1 SEFADGIAA
10 AVDVPTLALRAR
22 EIGALGRDLVD
33 AGISASHVTRTVSA
47 LADAVSERAIR
58 LVLDGEDLAG
68 LDFCWLAFGSEGR
81 REQTLATDQ
90 DNGLVFDP
98 GPGGDVEPQRARLV
112 AISMKVNDALAAC
125 GFSYCK
131 GGIMAGNPHWC
142 LSVDEW
148 RARFRSWTDEPTP
161 EALLHA
167 SIFFDFRPLFGNE
180 SLADAMREQMVR
192 SARGN
197 RRFLALLV
205 RNALARRPPLGF
217 FRDFAVEADGAHA
230 GTVDLKCGAAALFV
244 DAARIYALA
253 AGEGA
258 PGTEDRMRVAA
269 AAAGVD
275 RREVEGWLEAFHF
288 VQVLRLRHQ
297 LEQGR
302 NGEAPHNRID
312 PYALNPLERRFF
324 RESLRL
330 AVSIQRRMERDF
342 GTERPRI

>member
-1 SEFADGIAA
+1 
-10 AVDVPTLALRAR
+10 
-22 EIGALGRDLVD
+22 
-33 AGISASHVTRTVSA
+33 
-47 LADAVSERAIR
+47 
-58 LVLDGEDLAG
+58 
-68 LDFCWLAFGSEGR
+68 
-81 REQTLATDQ
+81 
-90 DNGLVFDP
+90 
-98 GPGGDVEPQRARLV
+98 
-112 AISMKVNDALAAC
+112 
-125 GFSYCK
+125 
-131 GGIMAGNPHWC
+131 
-142 LSVDEW
+142 
-148 RARFRSWTDEPTP
+148 
-161 EALLHA
+161 
-167 SIFFDFRPLFGNE
+167 
-180 SLADAMREQMVR
+180 MVR

-217 FRDFAVEADGAHA
+217 FRDFAVEADGEHA

-258 PGTEDRMRVAA
+258 PGTEERMRVAA

-342 GTERPRI
+342 GSEHPRI